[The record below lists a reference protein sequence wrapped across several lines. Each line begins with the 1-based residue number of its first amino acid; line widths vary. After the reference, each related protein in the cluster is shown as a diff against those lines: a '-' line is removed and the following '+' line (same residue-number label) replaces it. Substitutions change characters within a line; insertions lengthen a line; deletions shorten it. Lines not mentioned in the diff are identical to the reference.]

1 MFGQSDPPIWGTV
14 HGAETMHLD
23 NALSED
29 EAARFLGV
37 SPSFLAK
44 RRCYGD
50 GPLFVKYGG
59 KRVVYLR
66 QDLEAWR
73 DAQRRTP
80 VSQNRRPTA
89 RAA

>member
-1 MFGQSDPPIWGTV
+1 
-14 HGAETMHLD
+14 MHLD

-73 DAQRRTP
+73 DAQRRTSVP
-80 VSQNRRPTA
+80 PNRWPPA
-89 RAA
+89 RAT